1 MLLVDGPCREAFEL
15 AWEAFRAGSI
25 PVGAVVVEH
34 GEIVARGRNRVH
46 EQTAP
51 PRQLAGTMLA
61 HAEVNAIAQLDTEP
75 HDDAVLYTT
84 LEPCLLCVGAAAM
97 ARVGTVRY
105 ASPDPFAGGVSY
117 ELDNAYLRL
126 RRTVVEGPLDGLPAQ
141 LGELLH
147 LAFFLRA
154 RPGGTVV
161 TAYRDLNPAQLALAE
176 ELALHEA
183 ETLDE
188 VIARAGG

>member
-1 MLLVDGPCREAFEL
+1 MDGPWRQAFEL
-15 AWEAFRAGSI
+15 AWEAFRAGTI
-25 PVGAVVVEH
+25 PVGAVVVEG

-46 EQTAP
+46 EDTAP
-51 PRQLAGTMLA
+51 ARQLAGTMLA

-105 ASPDPFAGGVSY
+105 ASPDPFAGGGSY
-117 ELDNAYLRL
+117 ELDNAFLRL
-126 RRTVVEGPLDGLPAQ
+126 RRTVVEGPLEGLPAQ

-147 LAFFLRA
+147 LAFFLR
-154 RPGGTVV
+154 RNPGGSVIS
-161 TAYRDLNPAQLALAE
+161 AYRELGPAAL
-176 ELALHEA
+176 
-183 ETLDE
+183 
-188 VIARAGG
+188 